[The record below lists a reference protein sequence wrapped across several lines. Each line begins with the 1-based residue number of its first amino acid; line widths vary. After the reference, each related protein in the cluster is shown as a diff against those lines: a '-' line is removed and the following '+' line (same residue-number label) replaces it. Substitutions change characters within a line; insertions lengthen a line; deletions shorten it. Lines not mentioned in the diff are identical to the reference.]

1 MPNTVKTLAPVTV
14 GLTPV
19 RISTVTPN
27 GANNGFNHQHFG
39 LSVSVQYDPAG
50 TGIVFV
56 GDNLVSST
64 RYSRALAPGDFY
76 TVAGSAVDP
85 SRIFVVSDT
94 AGQIVHPSWN

>member
-1 MPNTVKTLAPVTV
+1 MPNTVKTLPAVVV

-19 RISTVTPN
+19 PLTTVTPN
-27 GANNGFNHQHFG
+27 GAGNGFNHQHFG

-50 TGIVFV
+50 TGILYV

-85 SRIFVVSDT
+85 SRVFVVASV
-94 AGQIVHPSWN
+94 AAQNAFPSWN